1 VFHYFDILVFIFLGK
16 VNRQIDKS
24 TNRQIDKSTNR
35 QIGKSANCQI
45 ENSGAKIYKP
55 FLKNN
60 KNENF
65 FKVYL

>member
-1 VFHYFDILVFIFLGK
+1 VFHYFDILVFIFSK
-16 VNRQIDKS
+16 SKS
-24 TNRQIDKSTNR
+24 TNRQIDKSANR
-35 QIGKSANCQI
+35 QI

>member
-1 VFHYFDILVFIFLGK
+1 VFHYFDILVFIFFEK
-16 VNRQIDKS
+16 VNRQIAKS
-24 TNRQIDKSTNR
+24 PNRQIAN
-35 QIGKSANCQI
+35 SA
-45 ENSGAKIYKP
+45 AKIYKP

>member
-1 VFHYFDILVFIFLGK
+1 VFHYFDILVFIFFEK
-16 VNRQIDKS
+16 VNRQIGKS

-35 QIGKSANCQI
+35 QI

>member
-1 VFHYFDILVFIFLGK
+1 VFHYFDILVFIFLEK
-16 VNRQIDKS
+16 VNPQIA
-24 TNRQIDKSTNR
+24 
-35 QIGKSANCQI
+35 KSANRQI